1 MSIYIMSNKIKIKKH
16 ILHYSYLKLEKEEVD
31 EICDKV
37 EKEMRD
43 FFEKEFPEE
52 FKTFNEK
59 NSKNQE
65 EHIQKS
71 LNEIEEASDIS
82 DDEEIP
88 SKPPKNADIKKMYRK
103 IAEKTH
109 PDKIGDDS
117 QAQIFSEAAEAYQ
130 ENNVAKLL
138 DLASS
143 LNIEFTELSEETLK
157 LLENNITS
165 INQYILSKKSTSAW
179 SWHMTQTDED
189 KKNVIK
195 AIISVEDLTQ

>member
-1 MSIYIMSNKIKIKKH
+1 MSIYNMSNKIKIKKH

-43 FFEKEFPEE
+43 FFKKEFPEE
-52 FKTFNEK
+52 FKAFNEK
-59 NSKNQE
+59 NNKDQE

-71 LNEIEEASDIS
+71 LNEIEETSDIN
-82 DDEEIP
+82 DDEDVP
-88 SKPPKNADIKKMYRK
+88 SKPPKNADIKKIYRK

-109 PDKIGDDS
+109 PDKTGDDS

-143 LNIEFTELSEETLK
+143 LNIEFTELSEDTLK

-165 INQYILSKKSTSAW
+165 MNQYIVSKKSTTAW

-189 KKNVIK
+189 KKMVIEK
-195 AIISVEDLTQ
+195 ILKLAGIT

>member
-1 MSIYIMSNKIKIKKH
+1 MSIYTMSNTIKIKKH

-52 FKTFNEK
+52 FKAFNEK
-59 NSKNQE
+59 NDKDQK
-65 EHIQKS
+65 EHTQKS
-71 LNEIEEASDIS
+71 LKETEETSDAT
-82 DDEEIP
+82 DEEEVP
-88 SKPPKNADIKKMYRK
+88 SKPPKNADIKKIYRK

-117 QAQIFSEAAEAYQ
+117 QAEIFSEAAEAYQ

-143 LNIEFTELSEETLK
+143 LNIEFTELSEDTLK

-165 INQYILSKKSTSAW
+165 MNQYIINKKSTTAW
-179 SWHMTQTDED
+179 SWHMTKTDED
-189 KKNVIK
+189 KKMVIK
-195 AIISVEDLTQ
+195 NILKLAGITQ